1 LGVAFHVACWQN
13 IAYPVRPRV
22 LLGQRAFPAAEDTAA
37 HATSLGFGS
46 GRWGH
51 PGGGVA
57 ESVGVEAEPTR
68 VKG

>member
-1 LGVAFHVACWQN
+1 
-13 IAYPVRPRV
+13 V

-37 HATSLGFGS
+37 HATSLAFGS

-57 ESVGVEAEPTR
+57 ESVGVEAEPMG